1 MVTVETILDKVTSAA
16 EELYRDYPD
25 LTIYKC
31 VEIALL
37 LTETTYEGREV
48 IESV

>member
-16 EELYRDYPD
+16 EELYREYPD

-31 VEIALL
+31 VEVALL
-37 LTETTYEGREV
+37 LIKTTYEGQEV
-48 IESV
+48 EELV

>member
-37 LTETTYEGREV
+37 LTEATYEHQEV
-48 IESV
+48 VESV